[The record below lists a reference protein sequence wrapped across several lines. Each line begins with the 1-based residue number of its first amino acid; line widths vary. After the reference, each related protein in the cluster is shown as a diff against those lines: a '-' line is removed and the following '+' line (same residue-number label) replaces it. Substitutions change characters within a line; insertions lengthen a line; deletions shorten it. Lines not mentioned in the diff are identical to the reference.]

1 VKRLVSCIV
10 LLFLFSGTAYAQTGP
25 DGDLQ
30 EPGQS
35 QRQGKGKSH
44 GQQGSAER
52 IARMQKN
59 LGLTDDQ
66 VKKMLEISER
76 GGSREEM
83 RAVLTDEQKVI
94 MRERRRQAK
103 EQKQGGRSDPG
114 RYYTQPGDGQTADPD
129 EG

>member
-1 VKRLVSCIV
+1 VKRLITCIFLLV
-10 LLFLFSGTAYAQTGP
+10 LLSGTAYAQSDQ

-30 EPGQS
+30 KQGQG
-35 QRQGKGKSH
+35 QGKGH
-44 GQQGSAER
+44 GQQGSGDR

-66 VKKMLEISER
+66 VKQMVEISES

-83 RAVLTDEQKVI
+83 RAVLTEEQKVV

-103 EQKQGGRSDPG
+103 EQRGQGGPG
-114 RYYTQPGDGQTADPD
+114 RYYTLPKEDQAEEPDGS
-129 EG
+129 

>member
-1 VKRLVSCIV
+1 MKRLISCFV
-10 LLFLFSGTAYAQTGP
+10 LLFLLSGVIQAQTGP
-25 DGDLQ
+25 EGDLQ
-30 EPGQS
+30 KQGQG
-35 QRQGKGKSH
+35 QGKGKNH

-59 LGLTDDQ
+59 LGLTNDQ
-66 VKKMLEISER
+66 VKQMLEISER

-114 RYYTQPGDGQTADPD
+114 RYYTQPPEDRPADPD
-129 EG
+129 GG

>member
-1 VKRLVSCIV
+1 MKRLISCIV
-10 LLFLFSGTAYAQTGP
+10 LLLLLSGTAHAQAA
-25 DGDLQ
+25 Q
-30 EPGQS
+30 EVDMQKAGQD
-35 QRQGKGKSH
+35 QGKGKSH

-59 LGLTDDQ
+59 LGLTNDQ
-66 VKKMLEISER
+66 VKQMLEISER

-83 RAVLTDEQKVI
+83 RSVLTDEQKVI

-114 RYYTQPGDGQTADPD
+114 RYYIQPPEDQPADPD
-129 EG
+129 GG

>member
-1 VKRLVSCIV
+1 MKRLITCIFLLV
-10 LLFLFSGTAYAQTGP
+10 LLSGTAYAQSDQ

-30 EPGQS
+30 KQGQG
-35 QRQGKGKSH
+35 QGKGH
-44 GQQGSAER
+44 GQQGSGDR

-66 VKKMLEISER
+66 VKQMVEISES

-83 RAVLTDEQKVI
+83 RAVLTEEQKVV

-103 EQKQGGRSDPG
+103 EQRGQGGPG
-114 RYYTQPGDGQTADPD
+114 RYYTLPKEDQAEEPDGS
-129 EG
+129 